1 VDVPQRLARGTAFR
15 TDIPARLDNL
25 PWSQWHWRVVLA
37 LGITWALDG
46 LEASL
51 IANIAGVLTDPQTLG
66 LDVAQ
71 VGIANSTYLFGQ
83 IFGALLFGH
92 LTDRFGRKRLFL
104 VTLGVYLIG
113 TASSGLASSFQTF
126 VIFRFIAG
134 SGIGGEYAAINSA
147 IDELIPARLRG
158 RVDLAINGSYWLG
171 VALGGVLTLL
181 LLDPRWLPLSVS
193 WRLVFLFGATLG
205 LCIILVRRHMPES
218 PRWLLLHGRI
228 AEAAVTIVRIE
239 KAVHGERTIVEAGT
253 VRTLEMTVL
262 GTVGFGHVAH
272 LLLRH
277 HFRRTVLGLALMV
290 SQAVFYNAI
299 FFSYALILVR
309 FYDVPAGRTGLYII
323 PFALGNF
330 FGPLLLGRLFDT
342 VGRRHMISITYIVSG
357 VALFFT
363 GWAFAADLLTATTQ
377 TLCWCAVFFVASAA
391 ASSAYLTVSELF
403 PVQIRGIAIA
413 LFFVVG
419 QFAGAI
425 ATAVFSWMIDAANR
439 PSMFLGYSVSA
450 VLMIA
455 AGIVAAVLAVDA
467 ERRSLEELA
476 GEPSGGVENTL

>member
-1 VDVPQRLARGTAFR
+1 M
-15 TDIPARLDNL
+15 IPAKFMVIVGT
-25 PWSQWHWRVVLA
+25 P
-37 LGITWALDG
+37 
-46 LEASL
+46 AS
-51 IANIAGVLTDPQTLG
+51 
-66 LDVAQ
+66 
-71 VGIANSTYLFGQ
+71 
-83 IFGALLFGH
+83 H
-92 LTDRFGRKRLFL
+92 LTST
-104 VTLGVYLIG
+104 VPST
-113 TASSGLASSFQTF
+113 
-126 VIFRFIAG
+126 
-134 SGIGGEYAAINSA
+134 
-147 IDELIPARLRG
+147 
-158 RVDLAINGSYWLG
+158 
-171 VALGGVLTLL
+171 
-181 LLDPRWLPLSVS
+181 
-193 WRLVFLFGATLG
+193 
-205 LCIILVRRHMPES
+205 
-218 PRWLLLHGRI
+218 
-228 AEAAVTIVRIE
+228 
-239 KAVHGERTIVEAGT
+239 GT
-253 VRTLEMTVL
+253 VT
-262 GTVGFGHVAH
+262 
-272 LLLRH
+272 
-277 HFRRTVLGLALMV
+277 
-290 SQAVFYNAI
+290 
-299 FFSYALILVR
+299 
-309 FYDVPAGRTGLYII
+309 D
-323 PFALGNF
+323 